1 MDDES
6 VITETQLTGEAANEH
21 LLRPKLLKDFQGQK
35 DLKENLQIFMDAAL
49 QREEPLD
56 HVFIAGP
63 PGLGKTTIASIIA
76 HEMGG
81 ELKATSA
88 PALEKTKDLAGILTT
103 LQEGSILFIDEV
115 HRLKPALEE
124 ILYIAMEDFELDWI
138 IGQGP
143 TARTVRIPLPNF
155 TLIGATTKTGQVAA
169 PLHTRFGIN
178 FRIGF
183 YSPEELTHVLRRSS
197 IILDTQITPEAVTM
211 LSRCSRGTPRV
222 ANRLLRR
229 LRDYAQILADGVIT
243 ESVVLDGLKKLKID
257 QNGLEEQDRRIL
269 SAIIHTFDGGP
280 VGAETLAISVGEAI
294 ESLEDF
300 YEPYMIQQG
309 FLKRTPRGRTVTR
322 KAYQLFNID
331 PREDHEDQGLLF

>member
-1 MDDES
+1 MEES
-6 VITETQLTGEAANEH
+6 IMSQELKEEDVQDQA
-21 LLRPKLLKDFQGQK
+21 LRPKLLKDFQGQK
-35 DLKENLQIFMDAAL
+35 DLKENLRIFIDASL
-49 QREEPLD
+49 QRKEPLD
-56 HVFIAGP
+56 HVFISGP

-76 HEMGG
+76 NEMGG
-81 ELKATSA
+81 EMKATSA
-88 PALEKTKDLAGILTT
+88 PALEKAKDLAGILTT
-103 LQEGSILFIDEV
+103 LQENSVLFIDEV

-143 TARTVRIPLPNF
+143 TARTVRIPLPRF

-183 YSPEELTHVLRRSS
+183 YSPKELYHVLDRSS
-197 IILDTQITPEAVTM
+197 KILDTNITRDAVEM

-229 LRDYAQILADGVIT
+229 LRDYAQILSDGVIT
-243 ESVVLDGLKKLKID
+243 KDIVHHGLDKLGID
-257 QNGLEEQDRRIL
+257 TYGLEEQDRRIL
-269 SAIIHTFDGGP
+269 SSIIHSFDGGP

-300 YEPYMIQQG
+300 YEPFMIQQG
-309 FLKRTPRGRTVTR
+309 FLQRTPRGRVATK
-322 KAYQLFNID
+322 KAYKLFKID
-331 PREDHEDQGLLF
+331 RPQEDHEDQGLLF